1 MNALVDPGTARIKIL
16 AETSALG
23 LDTNKIA
30 RFLSDLTNGKA
41 EIEVGVLFDDGGA
54 SEADALKLA
63 LCKVTGNDDSEDIEP
78 FPVEIDYELR
88 RIKGQKMTS
97 SPFYDGFKIASLFR
111 DKLSINGLSDISIV
125 YTDRLVGSF
134 GEDYRWHARTVMFS
148 YPCVVSTTGIVQ
160 APAKSKQYYL
170 AKQLVSSMSKST
182 EVISDPEDHIRDIN
196 DPRIQQA
203 SESYAAQAL
212 FFSVFG
218 EPFCS
223 NNTCQ
228 LFNSHWQKH
237 VLSAQVSG
245 ELCGSH
251 ERMIEAW

>member
-1 MNALVDPGTARIKIL
+1 MNALFGPGTARIKIL

-23 LDTNKIA
+23 LDTHKIA

-41 EIEVGVLFDDGGA
+41 EIEVGILFDDGSA

-63 LCKVTGNDDSEDIEP
+63 LCKVTGNDESEDIEP

-88 RIKGQKMTS
+88 RIKGQKMAS

-111 DKLSINGLSDISIV
+111 EKLAINNLSEISIV

-134 GEDYRWHARTVMFS
+134 GEDYRWHARTVILS
-148 YPCVVSTTGIVQ
+148 YPCIISTTGIVQ

-170 AKQLVSSMSKST
+170 AKQLISSVSKST
-182 EVISDPEDHIRDIN
+182 EVISDPEDHIRDTE
-196 DPRIQQA
+196 DPRIQEA
-203 SESYAAQAL
+203 SSSYAAQAL
-212 FFSVFG
+212 FFSAFG
-218 EPFCS
+218 EPFCAD
-223 NNTCQ
+223 NTCR

-237 VLSAQVSG
+237 VLSAQVNG
-245 ELCGSH
+245 KLCDSH
-251 ERMIEAW
+251 KRMVEAW